1 MNSSYSRNK
10 NAQIASKFFL
20 QKCKNIYKKKVPLP
34 FNINDIADAET
45 IDFSNVI
52 NINNI
57 SSSKSAKI
65 TAKKIVNKYKK
76 LRKNKSPL
84 PFNINDIDDAETV
97 DYNSDTNMNNVSSS
111 KSAQIAAKKV
121 VKKYKNLR
129 RKRKSTAGIED
140 EYVF

>member
-1 MNSSYSRNK
+1 MHKLHLNFFYK
-10 NAQIASKFFL
+10 NVK
-20 QKCKNIYKKKVPLP
+20 IYKKKKVPLP

-45 IDFSNVI
+45 IDFSNVT